1 MLGYWGTGLRPIP
14 QTPTPILD
22 KQNYSRARAY
32 RGHARTI
39 SNIVGEKLSKCAV
52 SFSNSKQG
60 DGITRRVMQ
69 ITMYALRIVRSMWS
83 LALCT
88 SLTLSIRPLVAACF
102 RYHFA
107 ASPHFVRLF
116 ARANAKTKGV

>member
-14 QTPTPILD
+14 QTPTPVLD

-52 SFSNSKQG
+52 SFSNSKQE
-60 DGITRRVMQ
+60 DGRKRRFLQQKYMQ
-69 ITMYALRIVRSMWS
+69 CR
-83 LALCT
+83 
-88 SLTLSIRPLVAACF
+88 
-102 RYHFA
+102 
-107 ASPHFVRLF
+107 
-116 ARANAKTKGV
+116 